1 MTKRTRNI
9 TIVICAAASAAS
21 VAAFA
26 ATGMHGYT
34 RFKSDETAAVN
45 AETSLS
51 DMFGDT
57 GLDDEQGAME
67 QVENVTAIGLLPSG
81 PGMESISVASITG
94 PALFVAGAVFFVT
107 RRKAARQQS
116 TRETN

>member
-1 MTKRTRNI
+1 MTNRTRNI
-9 TIVICAAASAAS
+9 TLALCAAASAAS
-21 VAAFA
+21 MVAFA

-94 PALFVAGAVFFVT
+94 PAFVIAGGVFFVA
-107 RRKAARQQS
+107 RRQAAKRQS
-116 TRETN
+116 NKEHN